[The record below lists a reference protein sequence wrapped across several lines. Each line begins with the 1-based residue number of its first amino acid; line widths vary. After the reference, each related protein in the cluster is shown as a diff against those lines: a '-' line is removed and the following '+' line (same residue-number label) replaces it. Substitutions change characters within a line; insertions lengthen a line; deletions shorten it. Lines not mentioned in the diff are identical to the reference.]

1 MYLERMTID
10 EIMELIERK
19 GYMSFE
25 TMAIMEEIESSKRVY
40 DQLIAAQGSETA
52 GDFILENAVVK
63 YYLFQLDQLKNELP
77 YDAMGGQFVVP
88 ILLLQEFRD
97 GSTVNKIRNFC
108 GSNAYLSEREIKGE
122 IQRFITVHLDPQGIV
137 LYMDILGH
145 LLDAKERDKNSNRQS
160 LDRRS
165 EERFG
170 KRKKTRRTLFN
181 NIYSSVAGRNKT
193 YYP

>member
-25 TMAIMEEIESSKRVY
+25 TMAILEEIESSKRVY
-40 DQLIAAQGSETA
+40 DRLIAAQESETA
-52 GDFILENAVVK
+52 EGFILENAVVR
-63 YYLFQLDQLKNELP
+63 YYLFQLNQLKNELP
-77 YDAMGGQFVVP
+77 YDAMGGQYVVP
-88 ILLLQEFRD
+88 ILLMQEFRD
-97 GSTVNKIRNFC
+97 SSIVNKVRNFC
-108 GSNAYLSEREIKGE
+108 GPNVYLSEREIKGE
-122 IQRFITVHLDPQGIV
+122 IQRFLTVHLDPQGIV

-145 LLDAKERDKNSNRQS
+145 LSDVKERDIRTS
-160 LDRRS
+160 LDKRS

-170 KRKKTRRTLFN
+170 KRKKTCRTLFN
-181 NIYSSVAGRNKT
+181 NIYSSVTGRNKT

>member
-25 TMAIMEEIESSKRVY
+25 TMAIMEEIENSKRIY
-40 DQLIAAQGSETA
+40 DQLIAAQGVDNV
-52 GDFILENAVVK
+52 GGLGLENAVVR
-63 YYLFQLDQLKNELP
+63 YYLFQLDQLKSELP

-88 ILLLQEFRD
+88 ILLLQEFQD
-97 GSTVNKIRNFC
+97 NSTVDKVRSFC
-108 GSNAYLSEREIKGE
+108 GQGVYLSEGEIKGE

-145 LLDAKERDKNSNRQS
+145 LPDVKEQKHNNNRQS
-160 LDRRS
+160 LAGRW
-165 EERFG
+165 EGVFG
-170 KRKKTRRTLFN
+170 KRKKTCR
-181 NIYSSVAGRNKT
+181 A
-193 YYP
+193 

>member
-10 EIMELIERK
+10 EIMEMIERK

-25 TMAIMEEIESSKRVY
+25 TMAILEEIESSKRVY
-40 DQLIAAQGSETA
+40 DRLIAAQESETA
-52 GDFILENAVVK
+52 EDLILENAVVR

-77 YDAMGGQFVVP
+77 YDAMGGQYVVP
-88 ILLLQEFRD
+88 ILLMQEFRD
-97 GSTVNKIRNFC
+97 SSIVNKVRNFC
-108 GSNAYLSEREIKGE
+108 GPNVYLSEREIKGE
-122 IQRFITVHLDPQGIV
+122 IQRFLTVHLDPQGIV
-137 LYMDILGH
+137 LYMDILGN
-145 LLDAKERDKNSNRQS
+145 LSDVKERGSRPS
-160 LDRRS
+160 LERRS

-181 NIYSSVAGRNKT
+181 NIYNSVTGRNKT

>member
-25 TMAIMEEIESSKRVY
+25 TMAILEEIESSKRVY
-40 DQLIAAQGSETA
+40 DRLIAAQESETA
-52 GDFILENAVVK
+52 EGFILENAVVR
-63 YYLFQLDQLKNELP
+63 YYLFQLNQLKNELP
-77 YDAMGGQFVVP
+77 YDAMGGQYVVP
-88 ILLLQEFRD
+88 ILLMQEFRD
-97 GSTVNKIRNFC
+97 SSIVNKVRNFC
-108 GSNAYLSEREIKGE
+108 GPNVYLSEREIKGE
-122 IQRFITVHLDPQGIV
+122 IQRFLTVHLDPQGIV

-145 LLDAKERDKNSNRQS
+145 LSDVKERGSRP
-160 LDRRS
+160 LLERRS

-181 NIYSSVAGRNKT
+181 NIYSSVTGRNKT

>member
-25 TMAIMEEIESSKRVY
+25 TMAILEEIESSKRVY
-40 DQLIAAQGSETA
+40 DRLIAAQESETA
-52 GDFILENAVVK
+52 EGFILENAVVR
-63 YYLFQLDQLKNELP
+63 YYLFQLNQLKNELP
-77 YDAMGGQFVVP
+77 YDAMGGQYVVP
-88 ILLLQEFRD
+88 ILLMQEFRD
-97 GSTVNKIRNFC
+97 SSIVNKVRNFC
-108 GSNAYLSEREIKGE
+108 GPNVYLSEREIKGE
-122 IQRFITVHLDPQGIV
+122 IQRFLTVHLDPQGIV

-145 LLDAKERDKNSNRQS
+145 LSDVKERGIRTS
-160 LDRRS
+160 LDKRS

-170 KRKKTRRTLFN
+170 KRKKTCRTLFN
-181 NIYSSVAGRNKT
+181 NIYSSVTGRNKT

>member
-25 TMAIMEEIESSKRVY
+25 TMAILEEIESSKRVY
-40 DQLIAAQGSETA
+40 DRLIAAQESETA
-52 GDFILENAVVK
+52 EGFILENAVVR
-63 YYLFQLDQLKNELP
+63 YYLFQLNQLKNELP
-77 YDAMGGQFVVP
+77 YDAMGGQYVVP
-88 ILLLQEFRD
+88 ILLMQEFRD
-97 GSTVNKIRNFC
+97 SSIVNKVRNFC
-108 GSNAYLSEREIKGE
+108 GPNVYLSEREIKGE
-122 IQRFITVHLDPQGIV
+122 IQKFLTVHLDPQGIV

-145 LLDAKERDKNSNRQS
+145 LSDVKERGIRTS
-160 LDRRS
+160 LDKRS

-170 KRKKTRRTLFN
+170 KRKKTCRTLFN
-181 NIYSSVAGRNKT
+181 NIYSSVTGRNKT

>member
-25 TMAIMEEIESSKRVY
+25 TMAILEEIESSKRVY
-40 DQLIAAQGSETA
+40 DRLIAAQESETA
-52 GDFILENAVVK
+52 EGFILENAVVR
-63 YYLFQLDQLKNELP
+63 YYLFQLNQLKNELP
-77 YDAMGGQFVVP
+77 YDAMGGQYVVP
-88 ILLLQEFRD
+88 ILLMQEFRD
-97 GSTVNKIRNFC
+97 SSIVNKVRNFC
-108 GSNAYLSEREIKGE
+108 GPNVYLSEREIKGE
-122 IQRFITVHLDPQGIV
+122 IQRFLTVHLDPQGIV

-145 LLDAKERDKNSNRQS
+145 LSDVKERGP
-160 LDRRS
+160 LLERRS

-181 NIYSSVAGRNKT
+181 NIYSSVTGRNKT

>member
-1 MYLERMTID
+1 MYLERMTVD

-25 TMAIMEEIESSKRVY
+25 TMAILEEIESSKRVY
-40 DQLIAAQGSETA
+40 DRLITAQGSETEE
-52 GDFILENAVVK
+52 GFILENAVVR

-77 YDAMGGQFVVP
+77 YDAMGGQYVVP
-88 ILLLQEFRD
+88 ILLMQEFRD
-97 GSTVNKIRNFC
+97 SSIVNKVRNFC
-108 GSNAYLSEREIKGE
+108 DPNVYLSEREIKGE
-122 IQRFITVHLDPQGIV
+122 IQRFLTVHLDPQGIV

-145 LLDAKERDKNSNRQS
+145 LSDVKERGNRPP

-170 KRKKTRRTLFN
+170 KRKKTCRTLLN
-181 NIYSSVAGRNKT
+181 NIYSSVTGRNKT